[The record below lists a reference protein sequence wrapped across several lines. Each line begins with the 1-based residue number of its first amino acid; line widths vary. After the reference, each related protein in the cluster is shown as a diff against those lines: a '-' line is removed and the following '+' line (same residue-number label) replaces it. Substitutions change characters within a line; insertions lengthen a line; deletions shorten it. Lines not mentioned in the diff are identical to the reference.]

1 MIRNTKE
8 VSVNDVQGYLIKG
21 AEVHPLLYTTFLK
34 DLESLE
40 IQRKLCLTPKTRME
54 LYSRRV
60 SANLER
66 RLAKLRKIAA

>member
-8 VSVNDVQGYLIKG
+8 VSVNDVQ
-21 AEVHPLLYTTFLK
+21 
-34 DLESLE
+34 
-40 IQRKLCLTPKTRME
+40 RKLCLTHKTRME

-66 RLAKLRKIAA
+66 RLTKLRKIAA